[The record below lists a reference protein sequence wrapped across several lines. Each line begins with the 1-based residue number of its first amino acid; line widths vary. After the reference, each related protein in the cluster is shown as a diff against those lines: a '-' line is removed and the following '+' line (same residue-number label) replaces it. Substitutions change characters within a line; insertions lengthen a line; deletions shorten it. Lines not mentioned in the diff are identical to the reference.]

1 MKYKTDKRLAR
12 WIVILPLLGIVAT
25 ALILTDLFLKYEKNF
40 FNESLYKSKNSITK
54 QNKLQIQDKVLEV
67 VNYIEASKEIFKN
80 ESKEEVRSM
89 VSLAVDVVDAMY
101 KKRGDSSIEEI
112 RKRVIEHLRDVRFFY
127 NNTGYFFVYDLKGN
141 SLLLPP
147 MPHLEGTSL
156 LDIRDAR
163 GTYTVKEHLEIVEKS
178 NEGFH
183 EWYWYKPDEIVM
195 KKKIGFI
202 KAHRG
207 LGIYIGTAKH
217 EEDIL
222 RSTKKEL
229 KKLLADIRFGE
240 KGYIFALDYD
250 GNTISHIKKELI
262 GTNRWNLV
270 SNGEFVVQNTIKG
283 ARAAQEGFFMTYLA
297 TIDPTTGKS
306 AKKTSFIVDL
316 PELGWVIGAGFY
328 SRDVLKKIELRY
340 IELRD
345 NLSGVFT
352 KIIYTTIVVL
362 IPILIIALLI
372 SLKLKNVLKNY
383 QKSLIAKHKQ
393 TIEQKEQLA
402 YQVEHDDLTGLPNRT
417 MLTQRLKYSI
427 SLSKR
432 DKREIAIMFIDI
444 DNFKIIND
452 SMGHD
457 VGDTILK
464 EISKRLK
471 NSIRESDTVARFG
484 GDEFVVLID
493 NYKSVQDIIAV
504 INKIQDSTKEPIE
517 LDESEYKTSLSIG
530 ISIFPDDGED
540 SQSLFKNAD
549 IAMYKAKE
557 SGKDAYRFFAKQMN
571 DEIKN
576 RLEITS
582 FLEAA
587 CREKEFVLHYQPL
600 VDVGSNKIVGVEA
613 LIRWQH
619 PTQGLL
625 YPDKFIAI
633 AEESTLIV
641 EIGKWV
647 IDESLRQIVE
657 WKKSG
662 YSIEKISINISSRQL
677 ESSGLIA
684 YIDNALKEASCKAE
698 WLEIEVVESYVMKN
712 PKKSI
717 KTLDR
722 LRAMGIDIAIDD
734 FGTGYSSLS
743 YLRDLP
749 VTKLKIDRAFIKN
762 LDNSFEDRA
771 IAKTIIALGSGLM
784 MKVLAEGVETIEQK
798 IFLKER
804 GCSLMQG
811 YLFSK
816 PLPINEVEKLLQNG
830 STIKI

>member
-1 MKYKTDKRLAR
+1 
-12 WIVILPLLGIVAT
+12 
-25 ALILTDLFLKYEKNF
+25 
-40 FNESLYKSKNSITK
+40 
-54 QNKLQIQDKVLEV
+54 
-67 VNYIEASKEIFKN
+67 
-80 ESKEEVRSM
+80 
-89 VSLAVDVVDAMY
+89 
-101 KKRGDSSIEEI
+101 
-112 RKRVIEHLRDVRFFY
+112 
-127 NNTGYFFVYDLKGN
+127 
-141 SLLLPP
+141 
-147 MPHLEGTSL
+147 
-156 LDIRDAR
+156 
-163 GTYTVKEHLEIVEKS
+163 
-178 NEGFH
+178 
-183 EWYWYKPDEIVM
+183 
-195 KKKIGFI
+195 
-202 KAHRG
+202 
-207 LGIYIGTAKH
+207 
-217 EEDIL
+217 
-222 RSTKKEL
+222 
-229 KKLLADIRFGE
+229 
-240 KGYIFALDYD
+240 
-250 GNTISHIKKELI
+250 
-262 GTNRWNLV
+262 
-270 SNGEFVVQNTIKG
+270 
-283 ARAAQEGFFMTYLA
+283 
-297 TIDPTTGKS
+297 
-306 AKKTSFIVDL
+306 
-316 PELGWVIGAGFY
+316 
-328 SRDVLKKIELRY
+328 
-340 IELRD
+340 
-345 NLSGVFT
+345 
-352 KIIYTTIVVL
+352 
-362 IPILIIALLI
+362 
-372 SLKLKNVLKNY
+372 
-383 QKSLIAKHKQ
+383 
-393 TIEQKEQLA
+393 
-402 YQVEHDDLTGLPNRT
+402 

-517 LDESEYKTSLSIG
+517 LDEIEYKKSLSIG

-540 SQSLFKNAD
+540 PQSLFRNAD

-557 SGKDAYRFFAKQMN
+557 SGKDTYRFFAKQMN

-633 AEESTLIV
+633 AEESTLII